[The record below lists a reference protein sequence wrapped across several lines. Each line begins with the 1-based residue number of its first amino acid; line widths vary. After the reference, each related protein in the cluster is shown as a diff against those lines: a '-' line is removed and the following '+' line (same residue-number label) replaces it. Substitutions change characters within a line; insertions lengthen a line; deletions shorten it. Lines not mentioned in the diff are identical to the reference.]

1 MQVRVISM
9 ECLGPPRL
17 TDDMT
22 TFSTASAAAA
32 IGAAIA
38 AGFFF
43 AFSALVMPALN
54 ERKGQEAIG
63 AMQAINR
70 RATSSPFMLVL
81 FGTALAAI
89 VVAVWSLVSR
99 SPGTPWAIAGALILW
114 LTAVLLSGA
123 VNIPLNNMLALLP
136 AVVPD
141 AGTVWAQYSSP
152 WTLANHGRAFGSAIA
167 AVAFA
172 IAALRSAT

>member
-1 MQVRVISM
+1 MQVREIRM
-9 ECLGPPRL
+9 ESLGHPRL
-17 TDDMT
+17 TDGMT
-22 TFSTASAAAA
+22 TLSTANAAVA

-43 AFSALVMPALN
+43 AFSALVMPALD
-54 ERKGQEAIG
+54 ERPGEDAIG

-70 RATSSPFMLVL
+70 HAMYTPFMLVL

-99 SPGTPWAIAGALILW
+99 SPGTPWAIAGVLVLW
-114 LTAVLLSGA
+114 LTAVLLSGI
-123 VNIPLNNMLALLP
+123 VNIPLNNALALLP